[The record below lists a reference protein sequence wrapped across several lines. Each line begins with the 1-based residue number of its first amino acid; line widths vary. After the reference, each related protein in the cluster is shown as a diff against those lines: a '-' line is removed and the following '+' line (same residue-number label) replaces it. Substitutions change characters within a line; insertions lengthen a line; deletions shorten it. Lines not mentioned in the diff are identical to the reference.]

1 MSKIKPQVEI
11 TGTLAFPLTVGISAY
26 IAEADGC
33 IRTSTVLNIRTQ
45 TRATAVFE
53 TRNTVYTLHLMDER
67 ACVPCGKAVADA

>member
-11 TGTLAFPLTVGISAY
+11 TGTLAVPLTVGIPAY
-26 IAEADGC
+26 ITESDGC

-53 TRNTVYTLHLMDER
+53 TRNTIYTLHLMDGR
-67 ACVPCGKAVADA
+67 AYVTCGKAVADA